1 MCLGAQSHCVLPI
14 AVFPNYRVRNIKGTL
29 LLNSFSNNDRMA
41 HIISHITGEIMV
53 TPGHGN
59 TTRGYIHQFKY
70 KEMIRRYRERKH
82 KVMISKRVPNYLPS
96 ICTIIGGF
104 PSQNVSNVKVWYL
117 HCCVVAVWDALTSL
131 LCIINKASNGWQS
144 FHKRAPINWER
155 LTSESRDPRIDVDST
170 SIPDFRVK
178 LMFNL
183 LEWATIIW
191 TKYDNHKVKEV
202 MFCS

>member
-14 AVFPNYRVRNIKGTL
+14 AVFPNDRVRNIKGTL

-41 HIISHITGEIMV
+41 HIISHIMV

-59 TTRGYIHQFKY
+59 TTSGCIHQFKC

-82 KVMISKRVPNYLPS
+82 NVMISKRVPNYLS
-96 ICTIIGGF
+96 LVCTITGGF

-144 FHKRAPINWER
+144 FHNHPWTGSGLPQKAETPETTI
-155 LTSESRDPRIDVDST
+155 TKSK
-170 SIPDFRVK
+170 K
-178 LMFNL
+178 LCFAHNY
-183 LEWATIIW
+183 EPCVGVIGNI
-191 TKYDNHKVKEV
+191 
-202 MFCS
+202 C